1 MSHDYKNN
9 LKQTSTWKRGLYM
22 LLFAIFYGIAEVV
35 LVAIIVFQ
43 FLLKLFTDGTNEKL
57 LVLGQNLTTYIYE
70 ILQYLSFNS
79 DYKPY
84 PFGEWPDG
92 EPVPGKHTVASEKEM
107 DKALDH
113 IEQDVDVDGD

>member
-1 MSHDYKNN
+1 MSRDYKKN

-43 FLLKLFTDGTNEKL
+43 FLLKLITDETNEKL
-57 LVLGQNLTTYIYE
+57 LDLGQNLSTYIYE

-84 PFGEWPDG
+84 PFGEWPNG
-92 EPVPGKHTVASEKEM
+92 EPQPGKHTVASEKEM